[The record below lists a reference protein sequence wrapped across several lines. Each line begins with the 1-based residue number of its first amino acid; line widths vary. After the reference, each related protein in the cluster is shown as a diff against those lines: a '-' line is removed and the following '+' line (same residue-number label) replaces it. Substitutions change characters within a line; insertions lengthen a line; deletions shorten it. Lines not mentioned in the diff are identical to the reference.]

1 MIAQSSIITIFT
13 GNTMNLTESFLT
25 ALDSLMANKMRAV
38 LTMLGVIIGVAAV
51 IALMSIGNGL
61 SASITSEI
69 QSIGTNLLTISTDSD
84 NSDGYPTLS
93 MSDVAV
99 LSDSLNAPA
108 LSAVAATVQG
118 SQEVVNGSNSTQT
131 TVSGI
136 TANYLFVNNLDEFE
150 SGGSMTQNDENTNAR
165 VAVLGYEAAVDLFE
179 NEYPIG
185 QSVKINGVNYEV
197 IGVLAES
204 GGGFGNSDGNIYVP
218 ITTAQSR
225 LYADRTREGEK
236 AVSTISAT
244 AVSEEMTDAA
254 IEQITETLRRQHD
267 IVYAADDDFSIFSQA
282 DLLSTFD
289 TITAALTAF
298 LGAIA
303 GISLVVGGI
312 GIMNIMLVSVTE
324 RTREIGIRKAVG
336 AMKRD
341 ILAQFLLE
349 SVLLSVLGGF
359 LGIVLGWLVSRV
371 ASNLMDFETVVDSG
385 TVLMAT
391 GFATAVGLIFGIYP
405 AWRAADLRPIEA
417 LRYE

>member
-1 MIAQSSIITIFT
+1 
-13 GNTMNLTESFLT
+13 MNLTESFLT

>member
-1 MIAQSSIITIFT
+1 
-13 GNTMNLTESFLT
+13 MNLTESFLT

-93 MSDVAV
+93 MSDVAA

-165 VAVLGYEAAVDLFE
+165 VAVLGYEAAADLFE

-371 ASNLMDFETVVDSG
+371 ARNLMDFETVVDSG

-405 AWRAADLRPIEA
+405 AWRAANLRPIEA

>member
-1 MIAQSSIITIFT
+1 
-13 GNTMNLTESFLT
+13 MNLTESFLT

-93 MSDVAV
+93 MSDVAA

-108 LSAVAATVQG
+108 LSAVAATMQG

-131 TVSGI
+131 TVSGV

-165 VAVLGYEAAVDLFE
+165 VAVLGYEAATDLFE

-185 QSVKINGVNYEV
+185 QSVKINGVSYEV

-204 GGGFGNSDGNIYVP
+204 GGGFGNADGNIYVP

-371 ASNLMDFETVVDSG
+371 ASNLMDFATVVDSG

>member
-1 MIAQSSIITIFT
+1 
-13 GNTMNLTESFLT
+13 MNLSESFLT
-25 ALDSLMANKMRAV
+25 AIDSLLANKMRAV

-51 IALMSIGNGL
+51 ISLMSIGNGL
-61 SASITSEI
+61 NASITSEI
-69 QSIGTNLLTISTDSD
+69 QSIGTNLLTISTDPD

-93 MSDVAV
+93 MSDVEA

-118 SQEVVNGSNSTQT
+118 SQEVVNGGNSKQA

-136 TANYLFVNNLDEFE
+136 TANYLFVNNSDEFE
-150 SGGSMTQNDENTNAR
+150 SGDGITQGDVDTNAR
-165 VAVLGYEAAVDLFE
+165 VAILGYEAATDLFE
-179 NEYPIG
+179 EEYPVG
-185 QSVKINGVNYEV
+185 QSVKINGVSYEV
-197 IGVLAES
+197 IGILAES
-204 GGGFGNSDGNIYVP
+204 GSGFGNSDGNVYVP

-225 LYADRTREGEK
+225 LYTNRTRDGEK
-236 AVSTISAT
+236 AVSTISAM
-244 AVSEEMTDAA
+244 AVNEEMTDAA

-267 IVYAADDDFSIFSQA
+267 IIYAADDDFSIFSQA

-349 SVLLSVLGGF
+349 SVLLSILGGF

-371 ASNLMDFETVVDSG
+371 ASNLMDFQTVVDAG
-385 TVLMAT
+385 TVMMAT